1 MFDTVLLVVAL
12 VSFVV
17 AFVLSALNVSVP
29 RLNLIA
35 LGLACWVTA
44 SLI

>member
-1 MFDTVLLVVAL
+1 MFDTILLVVAL

-17 AFVLSALNVSVP
+17 AFVLSALNVNVP

-35 LGLACWVTA
+35 LGLACWVATA
-44 SLI
+44 LV